1 MNPIPKSAAPKIL
14 DEHLV
19 IPVTRAILIMR
30 ERGDTSSKSVAEE
43 VMRHMKS
50 AIGLTGK
57 KVGYIAREVL
67 GLHTARK
74 GATGRYCIIVS
85 DEDCARLGRI
95 GRGEA
100 SDEP

>member
-1 MNPIPKSAAPKIL
+1 
-14 DEHLV
+14 
-19 IPVTRAILIMR
+19 
-30 ERGDTSSKSVAEE
+30 
-43 VMRHMKS
+43 MRHMKS